1 MTVTA
6 CLGGCVTIANKR
18 DCCDSGKAGN
28 PWLESALPRGRRVWV
43 GTASPSPTQLLVR
56 LLPVGLALPWPLSM
70 HMCVFQQRV
79 KLCPF
84 TLF

>member
-1 MTVTA
+1 M
-6 CLGGCVTIANKR
+6 
-18 DCCDSGKAGN
+18 
-28 PWLESALPRGRRVWV
+28 E
-43 GTASPSPTQLLVR
+43 TASPSPTQLLAR
-56 LLPVGLALPWPLSM
+56 LLPVGRALPWPLSM